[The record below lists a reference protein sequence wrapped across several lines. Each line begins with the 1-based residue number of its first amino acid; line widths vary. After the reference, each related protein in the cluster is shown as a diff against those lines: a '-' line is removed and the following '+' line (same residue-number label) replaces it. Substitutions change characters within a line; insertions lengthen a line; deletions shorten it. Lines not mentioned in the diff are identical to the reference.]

1 MHISAAPGALCVIR
15 DARFADAAWEWR
27 AQQAFW
33 RTHVQPLYA
42 DEDKNE
48 GAGADADAA
57 PHDGAG
63 RSMAASAAGRFLLG
77 CDGPSSDPMLPTQ
90 VCVCVRACVRAC
102 VCV

>member
-1 MHISAAPGALCVIR
+1 MR

-42 DEDKNE
+42 DEDVSRNHKNE
-48 GAGADADAA
+48 GEDADAA

-90 VCVCVRACVRAC
+90 VFVCVRACVRAC